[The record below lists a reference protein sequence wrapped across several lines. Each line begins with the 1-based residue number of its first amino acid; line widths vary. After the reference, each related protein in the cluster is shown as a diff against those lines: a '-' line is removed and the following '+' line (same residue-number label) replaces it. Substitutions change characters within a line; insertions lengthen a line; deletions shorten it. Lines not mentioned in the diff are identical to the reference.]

1 MIKLISDWRFDM
13 TIDKVKELLAAQLNI
28 SQDKIKD
35 DSKLVEDLGADS
47 LDMVEM
53 LMTLEDEFGISISDE
68 DALKLKTV
76 SDIVTYIE
84 K

>member
-1 MIKLISDWRFDM
+1 M

-28 SQDKIKD
+28 SKDKIQD

-47 LDMVEM
+47 LDIVEM
-53 LMTLEDEFGISISDE
+53 LMTLEDEFGVSISDE
-68 DALKLKTV
+68 DALNLKTV
-76 SDIVTYIE
+76 ADIVSYIE